1 MATTHKTQEWIEYYE
16 DNVDELSKKTL
27 ETYFNDYNRFR
38 SEMRGKHNIYNL
50 SQKEIMDIVSKT
62 EWAKLN
68 LLNIAIVILQ
78 NKNKEVS
85 LLLKYRKNIQEGRED
100 QQAAKNEAQIKKA
113 NASYDDLM
121 RALDEATG
129 KDYILFYLL
138 INLNTRNNDLIMK
151 LITNKQKDLLNE
163 EDNFMIVSPSKSR
176 FVRNDYK
183 TNKSFG
189 VKIDKIRDEKFQK
202 MINKE
207 LLEGNEYLFVNN
219 KKKPYKQTEMG
230 KFIKSRFAFYLDV
243 KSADPKEEVKTNLS
257 QAVIYKI
264 ISEYARE
271 FGGDKMKKDI
281 ADARGHSLDT
291 QAKYYSTIDVSNKK
305 AEESDDDEELN
316 EMIQV

>member
-85 LLLKYRKNIQEGRED
+85 LLLKYRKNIQEGKFQE
-100 QQAAKNEAQIKKA
+100 QADKNKAQIKKA

-121 RALDEATG
+121 RAFDEATG

-230 KFIKSRFAFYLDV
+230 
-243 KSADPKEEVKTNLS
+243 
-257 QAVIYKI
+257 I
-264 ISEYARE
+264 ISQYAIKH
-271 FGGDKMKKDI
+271 GGEKMRVKI